1 MLALSCASVGV
12 AVAWYPVAARVGWAN
27 LSQNASL
34 TPAFQIVGIILCLG
48 SLMVVRR
55 RKRPALVPEQLNE
68 DEVRSVTDWMQDFE
82 KHEAAKRP
90 QSRIEMHE
98 AEKNPQP
105 KSGGAENP
113 PEPERGFILKTG
125 VSHEIRELQT
135 AR

>member
-27 LSQNASL
+27 LSQHAPL
-34 TPAFQIVGIILCLG
+34 TPAFQIVGIMLCLG

-55 RKRPALVPEQLNE
+55 RKRAVLVPEQLDE

-90 QSRIEMHE
+90 QSRIEK
-98 AEKNPQP
+98 AEKTLPS
-105 KSGGAENP
+105 KSASSQTP
-113 PEPERGFILKTG
+113 PELERGFILGTRKR
-125 VSHEIRELQT
+125 SR
-135 AR
+135 